1 MNNPKDFSQLASE
14 ESIQKAKA
22 GLQERG
28 LAVFVVNDGF
38 EAFKKIKEL
47 IPSGASV
54 MNGTSV
60 TLEQI
65 GYIKYLAE
73 GNHGWNN
80 LKEKMLAEKDP
91 VKQKTMRKQNVI
103 SDYYLGSVHALCET
117 GEFIV
122 ASNSGSQLP
131 PIAYTSPNLIF
142 VVGAQKIVKDLPEGL
157 QRLKEYVVNLE
168 DQHMKDLYGSGT
180 TLSKILVFNKEDPR
194 HQRKLQ
200 MIIVKESLGF

>member
-80 LKEKMLAEKDP
+80 LKEKMLADKDP

-131 PIAYTSPNLIF
+131 HIAYTSPNLIF

>member
-131 PIAYTSPNLIF
+131 HIAYTSPNLIF

>member
-91 VKQKTMRKQNVI
+91 VKQKTMRKQN
-103 SDYYLGSVHALCET
+103 
-117 GEFIV
+117 
-122 ASNSGSQLP
+122 
-131 PIAYTSPNLIF
+131 
-142 VVGAQKIVKDLPEGL
+142 
-157 QRLKEYVVNLE
+157 
-168 DQHMKDLYGSGT
+168 
-180 TLSKILVFNKEDPR
+180 
-194 HQRKLQ
+194 
-200 MIIVKESLGF
+200 